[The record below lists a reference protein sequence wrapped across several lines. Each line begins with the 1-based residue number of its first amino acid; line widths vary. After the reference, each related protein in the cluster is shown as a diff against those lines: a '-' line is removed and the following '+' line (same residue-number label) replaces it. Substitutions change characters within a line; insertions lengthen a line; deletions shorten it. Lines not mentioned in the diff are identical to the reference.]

1 MICGLVS
8 ECGCVREVE
17 LRKRACLGVGCTGLD
32 AVRSIGERIVVQELV
47 VVLGSGLLLVI
58 GEVFV
63 RRVFKM
69 HASNLLKAVLKPRTL
84 SAASRQRSVSDGGR
98 ERRSLS
104 PDNRLPPPVL
114 AARKAASVAPV
125 VKKMTCMCSPTN
137 HPGSFRC
144 RYHREMAAK
153 AASAAVSF
161 PRGRS
166 PAPARPSTKSVGGDA
181 QSNII
186 FSEVNRTLPG
196 RASHISR
203 SPTGRTSRLQKMT
216 MGTGFEE
223 EEEELTC
230 SISDE

>member
-1 MICGLVS
+1 
-8 ECGCVREVE
+8 
-17 LRKRACLGVGCTGLD
+17 
-32 AVRSIGERIVVQELV
+32 
-47 VVLGSGLLLVI
+47 
-58 GEVFV
+58 
-63 RRVFKM
+63 M

-223 EEEELTC
+223 EEELTC
-230 SISDE
+230 SISDDVLTNSNALSSMRRLSPSNGTRTSMSSFNADVHRENPTMFCQSTSRVALDVFSRSMSKMYL